1 MDRHGSTPPSVRLL
15 VVDDHPINRELLI
28 LQLEQLGL
36 VADSC
41 GDGGEA
47 LAVWTP
53 GRHAVVL
60 VDLRMPDMDGYELTR
75 RLRIAEAERG
85 AARTPIVAVT
95 ANAPQG
101 QAEQCLA
108 ADMDGFLSKP
118 TSLDALARTMS
129 RWLPDLRCPTETLSR
144 VDSSGTLFDPARLRG
159 LFGDNQA
166 FLRRQIEKFA
176 DASTKD
182 VRAIAAARTAAEIED
197 VAHRLKGA
205 ARTIGAVRLAELAG
219 RVEAAGYSGDLPGAQ
234 RAAAGIESV
243 LADTLRAGR
252 DVFGSSA

>member
-1 MDRHGSTPPSVRLL
+1 MDRHGLTQPSVRLL

-36 VADSC
+36 AADSC
-41 GDGGEA
+41 GDGSEA

-60 VDLRMPDMDGYELTR
+60 VDLRMPGMDGYELTR
-75 RLRIAEAERG
+75 RLRVAEAERG
-85 AARTPIVAVT
+85 VSRTPIVAVT
-95 ANAPQG
+95 ANAPEG
-101 QAEQCLA
+101 QAEHCLA

-129 RWLPDLRCPTETLSR
+129 RWVPDLRCPTETPSR
-144 VDSSGTLFDPARLRG
+144 AEPSATLFDPARLRG
-159 LFGDNQA
+159 LFGDDPV

-176 DASTKD
+176 DASTND
-182 VRAIAAARTAAEIED
+182 VGALAAARTAAAIED

-205 ARTIGAVRLAELAG
+205 ARTVGAVRLAELAG
-219 RVEAAGYSGDLPGAQ
+219 RVEAAGHSGDLPGAQ
-234 RAAAGIESV
+234 RAAAGIESL

-252 DVFGSSA
+252 DVFGPSA